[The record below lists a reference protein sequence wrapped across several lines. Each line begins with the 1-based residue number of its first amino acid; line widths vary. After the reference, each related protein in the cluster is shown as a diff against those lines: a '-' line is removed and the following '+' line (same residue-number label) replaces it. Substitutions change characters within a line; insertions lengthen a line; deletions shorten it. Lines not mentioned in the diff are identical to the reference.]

1 MKCINFDLKKL
12 WNKEDKTDSK
22 LKIEFKKLTDT
33 AKVPTRGSDFSAG
46 YDLYVDTQTDTYIR
60 PHETVMFPINIAVS
74 IPKGYFGGIYS
85 RSGLST
91 KSGLRPATCTSVID
105 SDYRGPI
112 FIGIHND
119 TDEDRMIAAGMRVAQ
134 LIIHK
139 FEEIDFVEVEELD
152 ETERGEGGFGSTG
165 LQ

>member
-1 MKCINFDLKKL
+1 MEIK
-12 WNKEDKTDSK
+12 
-22 LKIEFKKLTDT
+22 FKKLSDT
-33 AKVPTRGSDFSAG
+33 AKVPSRGSDFSAG
-46 YDLYVDTQTDTYIR
+46 YDLYVDTQEDIYIR
-60 PHETVMFPINIAVS
+60 PHETVMFPTGIAVA
-74 IPKGYFGGIYS
+74 IPEGYFGGIYS

-105 SDYRGPI
+105 ADYRGPI
-112 FIGIHND
+112 YIGIHND

-139 FEEIDFVEVEELD
+139 FEEIEFIEVEELD
-152 ETERGEGGFGSTG
+152 NTERGLNGFGSTG